1 MTTIIKSILEIN
13 PTAQVSVSADDINQ
27 ITWHNGTTPIP
38 ANEILAKQQELIA
51 EYNSNQ
57 YQRDRAVDYPSLA
70 DQLDMQ
76 YWDKINGTNKW
87 QQAINA
93 VKQKYP
99 KGDN

>member
-1 MTTIIKSILEIN
+1 MKISEAILRIN
-13 PTAQVSVSADDINQ
+13 PVAEFSYSQENINT
-27 ITWHNGTTPIP
+27 IEWHNGTTPIP

-57 YQRDRAVDYPSLA
+57 YQRDRAKDYPSLA

-99 KGDN
+99 K